1 MMPYKDIFLYYNRY
15 ELELRDNGKHLL
27 KQPQATYSINM
38 QDAEIVCQWIKTL
51 KLVDSYASYI
61 PNCVDEDYTISKLK
75 SHNYHV
81 FLQRI
86 IPVVF
91 RDLIPNPLWSAMTEL
106 CNLFRVITSSS
117 LVM

>member
-1 MMPYKDIFLYYNRY
+1 MMPYKDIFLYYNQY
-15 ELELRDNGKHLL
+15 ELQLRDNGKHLL

-51 KLVDSYASYI
+51 KLVDSYALYI
-61 PNCVDEDYTISKLK
+61 PNCVDEDYTISKFK